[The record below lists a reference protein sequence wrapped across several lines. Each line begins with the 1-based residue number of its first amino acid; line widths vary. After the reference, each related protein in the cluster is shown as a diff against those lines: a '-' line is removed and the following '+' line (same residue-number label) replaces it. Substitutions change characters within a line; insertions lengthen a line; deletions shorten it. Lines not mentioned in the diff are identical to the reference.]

1 MPAGSDLAGGLLP
14 FSAGNTFTNG
24 VRSIIAVLRP
34 SNPGWV
40 EIPGAQRYTMGF
52 PALSFWYLP
61 RNLFAISA
69 VETMADEDKGP
80 EYHISISKSLP
91 SGVKRCDSNEA
102 RWVLAQFGLEGAEED
117 NHVPYGKVRHFW
129 RPVANGLVGLEC
141 ECKAEEPAIVEDR
154 GDFIWRP

>member
-1 MPAGSDLAGGLLP
+1 MAD
-14 FSAGNTFTNG
+14 
-24 VRSIIAVLRP
+24 
-34 SNPGWV
+34 
-40 EIPGAQRYTMGF
+40 
-52 PALSFWYLP
+52 SFWYLP

-80 EYHISISKSLP
+80 EYHISISKPLP

-117 NHVPYGKVRHFW
+117 NHVPYGKVRNFW

-141 ECKAEEPAIVEDR
+141 ECKAEEPAVVEDK
-154 GDFIWRP
+154 GDFVWRP